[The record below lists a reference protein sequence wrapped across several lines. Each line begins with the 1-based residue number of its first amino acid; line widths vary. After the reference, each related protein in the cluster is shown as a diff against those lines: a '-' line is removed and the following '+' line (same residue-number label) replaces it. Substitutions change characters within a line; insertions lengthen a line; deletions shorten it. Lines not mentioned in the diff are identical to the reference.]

1 MKNFNITISKYSTAA
16 SFNQETT
23 NILVELKNI
32 LSGKYEKEI
41 LICRD
46 LYNAGD
52 KIGYKKRKSFLPALT
67 FSGQFKGSHKQE
79 NLNQYSNFIII
90 DIDSI
95 NKAIIEEIKKQLFQD
110 KFIAAVWISPSG
122 CGLKV
127 LMAIVSSA
135 NDHKICFDTISK
147 YLDANYA
154 VEVDKSGSDVCRLC
168 FVSYD
173 IKLLMK
179 DSFIPFD
186 FREFYTAKV
195 DDQKEKKK
203 TIASSKEK
211 KFVSTQLVSEKELFK
226 GTENRNNQRNRDTMI
241 KVIKYLRKN
250 NLSITS
256 NYQDWF
262 RVACA
267 VANSFTYDLG
277 QKYYLELCRLD
288 GALHDEY
295 KSQHL
300 LEYCYRN
307 RRLGVVDFSTVMFLA
322 KQKGFVVKK

>member
-1 MKNFNITISKYSTAA
+1 MKNFDTIISKYPTAV
-16 SFNQETT
+16 SFNEETT
-23 NILVELKNI
+23 NILEELKNI
-32 LSGKYEKEI
+32 LGGKYQNEV
-41 LICRD
+41 LICRE

-52 KIGYKKRKSFLPALT
+52 KVGYKKSKTTLPALT
-67 FSGQFKGSHKQE
+67 FSGQFRGSHKKE

-90 DIDSI
+90 DIDAI
-95 NKAIIEEIKKQLFQD
+95 DKTIIEETKEKLFQD

-127 LMAIVSSA
+127 LIPIVSNE

-147 YLDANYA
+147 YLDENYS

-186 FREFYTAKV
+186 FREFYVAKV

-203 TIASSKEK
+203 TISSSKEK
-211 KFVSTQLVSEKELFK
+211 KFVSTQIVSEKELFK
-226 GTENRNNQRNRDTMI
+226 GTENRNNQRNRDTII

-256 NYQDWF
+256 TYQDWF

-267 VANSFTYDLG
+267 VANCFTYDLG

-307 RRLGVVDFSTVMFLA
+307 RRLGIVDFSTVVFLA
-322 KQKGFVVKK
+322 KEKGFVVK